1 MTRHAL
7 LIAAVLLLVACATY
21 RLPGH
26 PHSDGSVTNQ
36 VIYAYFAF
44 AYETSGTP
52 PAFSQFFLDQD
63 DEVVFV
69 LRLNHPGPA
78 FTVAASLLRPDGST
92 ARDFRDNVATTPM
105 PGVSRTYYRNERYP
119 MSELRAY
126 PGAWTLRLLINGE
139 LAGVYGFR
147 LDDSASVSRTR

>member
-36 VIYAYFAF
+36 VIYAYFAL

-69 LRLNHPGPA
+69 LRLNPSRPRLHGRCEPPA
-78 FTVAASLLRPDGST
+78 PR
-92 ARDFRDNVATTPM
+92 
-105 PGVSRTYYRNERYP
+105 
-119 MSELRAY
+119 
-126 PGAWTLRLLINGE
+126 
-139 LAGVYGFR
+139 R
-147 LDDSASVSRTR
+147 LDSPRFSRQRRDDPDAGGFPDLLPERALPDVRAASVSRSLDVAAAHQR